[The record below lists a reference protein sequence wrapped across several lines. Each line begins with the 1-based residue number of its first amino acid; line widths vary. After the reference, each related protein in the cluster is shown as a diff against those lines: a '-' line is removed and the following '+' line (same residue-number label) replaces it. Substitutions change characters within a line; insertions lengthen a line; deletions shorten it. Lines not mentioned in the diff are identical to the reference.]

1 MSSAVAY
8 RYIFD
13 ESRFIQR
20 DTFHAAFPSS
30 FHLPMQLNQG
40 LIVKA
45 INAGFIERSLV
56 DQTAQVVE
64 IFEPAN
70 ATKNAIPR
78 YVVDDGWLRRR
89 H

>member
-20 DTFHAAFPSS
+20 DTFHAAFPRR
-30 FHLPMQLNQG
+30 FHLLMQLYQS

-45 INAGFIERSLV
+45 VDAGFVERSLV
-56 DQTAQVVE
+56 DQATQVIE
-64 IFEPAN
+64 ISKPAN
-70 ATKNAIPR
+70 APENAVPG
-78 YVVDDGWLRRR
+78 YAVDDGWLRRR
-89 H
+89 Y